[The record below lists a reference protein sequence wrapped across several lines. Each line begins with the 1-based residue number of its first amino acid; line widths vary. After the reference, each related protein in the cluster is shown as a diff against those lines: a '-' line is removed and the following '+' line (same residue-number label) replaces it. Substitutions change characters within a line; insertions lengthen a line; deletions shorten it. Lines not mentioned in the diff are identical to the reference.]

1 MASNDRAMLAG
12 SLHGTAAENTFAG
25 VRSFMRRSYRKVLDG
40 VDVAVTGIP
49 FDIATTNRPG
59 ARSGPEAIRR
69 ASAMISFGCHPEFG
83 FDPFDRL
90 AVIDYGD
97 CDLPVGDLPRALA
110 AIDAHAEAI
119 ISAGVSMVSLGGDHL
134 STLPLLRAHAR
145 RHGALAL
152 VHFDAHMDT
161 TSDDGYTHGT
171 VLHHAARE
179 NLISPRHSI
188 QIGIRAVNAGQEFEH
203 NRRLGFTVLSAE
215 WVHMQGIES
224 VVARVKEI
232 VGDAPAYLTFDIDC
246 IDVSMAPGTGTPEV
260 GGLFT
265 WQAEAILRRF
275 SGIDFR
281 GMDLVEVAPAYD
293 VSEITA
299 LAAARITFTY
309 LCLRAE
315 GRG

>member
-1 MASNDRAMLAG
+1 MTSNDRAITAG
-12 SLHGTAAENTFAG
+12 PLYGTVAENTFAG
-25 VRSFMRRSYRKVLDG
+25 VRSFMRRPYRKELDG
-40 VDVAVTGIP
+40 TDVAVTGIP
-49 FDIATTNRPG
+49 FDLATTNRPG

-69 ASAMISFGCHPEFG
+69 ASAMISFGCHPDFG

-97 CDLPVGDLPRALA
+97 CDLPVGDLSGALV
-110 AIDAHAEAI
+110 AIEAHAETI
-119 ISAGVSMVSLGGDHL
+119 ISAGVSMISLGGDHL
-134 STLPLLRAHAR
+134 AALPLLRAHAR
-145 RHGALAL
+145 RHGPLAL

-161 TSDDGYTHGT
+161 TRSDGYTHGT
-171 VLHHAARE
+171 VFHHAVRE
-179 NLISPRHSI
+179 NLIQPHRSV
-188 QIGIRAVNAGQEFEH
+188 QIGIRATNAAEEFEY

-215 WVHMQGIES
+215 WVHMQGIEAT
-224 VVARVKEI
+224 VARVKEV

-246 IDVSMAPGTGTPEV
+246 IDPSMAPGTGTPEV

-275 SGIDFR
+275 RDIDFR

-299 LAAARITFTY
+299 LAAARIVFNY

-315 GRG
+315 DRR